1 MRIAIIGRPNVG
13 KSTLF
18 NRLVGK
24 KIAIVDDIAGV
35 TRDWR
40 AMPARL
46 ADLKFDI
53 IDTAGLL
60 GFEHDTLFKQIEAQT
75 EEVLKTADLI
85 LFVVDGREGLVANDE
100 NLVRKLRKKFQ
111 TPMVLIANK
120 CENQKTIDALG
131 DFYRLG
137 IGEPVAVAAEHGIGL
152 GDLYDVL
159 KEHSLSLGEDQEA
172 MGYHDDEEEAPF
184 DPDADPEDL
193 TAHTLNLAIIGR
205 PNAGKSTLINALL
218 GQERLLT
225 GDMPGVTRDAIHL
238 DWTYEG
244 RKIQLVDTAGMRRKS
259 RINKRLERL
268 SVSDSLKAIRY
279 AEVTVLVLDAQTP
292 LEKQDLTIAEHV
304 INEGRS
310 LVIAVNK
317 SDLMKGDFL
326 SELRKRLLY
335 VLPQVKGIP
344 CISISAKNGK
354 NLDKLM
360 QTVFAQEELWNTR
373 IGTSLLNQWLAETI
387 SHHPPPLAGGTRI
400 RLKYMTQIKT
410 RPPTFVLFISKP
422 AELLE
427 SYLRYLLN
435 KLREDFDLPGVPI
448 RFQVRK
454 GKNPYDTKK

>member
-40 AMPARL
+40 AMPARF
-46 ADLKFDI
+46 ADLKFEI

-60 GFEHDTLFKQIEAQT
+60 GFENDVLFKQIEEQT
-75 EEVLKTADLI
+75 AEVLKTADLI

-100 NLVRKLRKKFQ
+100 NLVRKLRKKLQ

-120 CENQKTIDALG
+120 CENQKTVDSLG

-137 IGEPVAVAAEHGIGL
+137 IGDPVAIAAEHGIGL

-159 KEHSLSLGEDQEA
+159 KERSLALGEDQDA
-172 MGYHDDEEEAPF
+172 LQNDGDDENTPF
-184 DPDADPEDL
+184 DPDAAPDDL
-193 TAHTLNLAIIGR
+193 SSRPLNLAIIGR

-218 GQERLLT
+218 GQNRLLT

-238 DWTYEG
+238 DWTYKG
-244 RKIQLVDTAGMRRKS
+244 RQIQLVDTAGMRRKS

-279 AEVTVLVLDAQTP
+279 AEVTILVLDAQTP

-304 INEGRS
+304 IKEGRS
-310 LVIAVNK
+310 LIIAVNK
-317 SDLMKGDFL
+317 SDLIKGDFL

-344 CISISAKNGK
+344 CLSISAKNGK

-360 QTVFAQEELWNTR
+360 EMVFFQEQLWNTR
-373 IGTSLLNQWLAETI
+373 IGTSILNQWLAETI

-422 AELLE
+422 AQLLD

-435 KLREDFDLPGVPI
+435 KLRDDFQLPGVPI

-454 GKNPYDTKK
+454 GKNPYDNKK